1 MKKKQAN
8 KIKSKKSLKFV
19 IIGIIILVLIIG
31 GVCTGLSIKK
41 SIDDRSVNIAFYGL
55 SDEYVNLIKENVPQK
70 EKVIINYDI
79 IAPGAMDLSIL
90 SKKYDMLFTWK
101 GEVTDSLAG
110 SVEHIPNKILEN
122 IPSAMRDKDC
132 IPILLNHYEF
142 NYYKPLADKI
152 QINPSES
159 YETLFSFLD
168 AAKSYVFSPFFTDGG
183 EDRTLFAFIG
193 ILVEAK
199 GGLEAYN
206 KLMEGLKTAQSLS
219 DVIDLELTKLADSDE
234 SFTLRSLLEDL
245 KTWPVQGLTHPQWY
259 RANETD
265 LTAFARDNQIAL
277 FFTSLTNHRTLNYQI
292 VKNFETI
299 RVPYLS
305 DRVEHGVMAP
315 AISCVLVT
323 DNSNGKDILANLLSL
338 EVQNVLAMKS
348 MLAPVHYRA
357 EAYDIQSDDV
367 RFWAASCAGGPIP
380 DPYLAVYQRKP
391 EEFAEMAKEI
401 RAYLK

>member
-1 MKKKQAN
+1 MKKKQAK
-8 KIKSKKSLKFV
+8 KIKSKKSLKLI
-19 IIGIIILVLIIG
+19 IIGIILLGLLIAGI
-31 GVCTGLSIKK
+31 CTGLSIKK
-41 SIDDRSVNIAFYGL
+41 NIEDRSVSIAFYGL
-55 SDEYVNLIKENVPQK
+55 SDDYVNLLKENILQKENVRIK
-70 EKVIINYDI
+70 YDI
-79 IAPGAMDLSIL
+79 IAPGAMDLSII

-122 IPSAMRDKDC
+122 IPTAMRNKDC
-132 IPILLNHYEF
+132 MPILLNHYEF
-142 NYYKPLADKI
+142 NYYKPVAEKV
-152 QINPSES
+152 QIKPSES
-159 YETLFSFLD
+159 YENFITFLD
-168 AAKSYVFSPFFTDGG
+168 SAKSYVFSPFFTNGG
-183 EDRTLFAFIG
+183 DDRTLLALIG
-193 ILVEAK
+193 ILVEAQA
-199 GGLEAYN
+199 GLEAYN

-219 DVIDLELTKLADSDE
+219 DVIDLELAQLPNYNEKY
-234 SFTLRSLLEDL
+234 TLRKLLDEL
-245 KTWPVQGLTHPQWY
+245 KNWPAKGLTHPQWY
-259 RANETD
+259 RANQTD

-299 RVPYLS
+299 RVPYLT

-323 DNSNGKDILANLLSL
+323 DNSNGKDILANLISL
-338 EVQNVLAMKS
+338 DVQNVLAMKS

-401 RAYLK
+401 RAYFK